1 MKKVV
6 FKSLSIKNF
15 LSVGE
20 DSLVINFKKGINLIT
35 GENKDRGGKN
45 GIGKSTILEA
55 LYWGLFGITI
65 RDIKK
70 DKIIHNLS
78 KKNCKVEVELSIEND
93 KENKNYKI
101 IRSIEPT
108 KIQIYCDAEDV
119 THSTMPENDEY
130 IKKIIS
136 GSEELFQNAVVMSA
150 NNTLP
155 FMAQKKTDKRKFIES
170 ILNLNIFSDILLKT
184 RADYNDLKKKNDL
197 LSNSFFEKQK
207 SLEFIEKQK
216 EKSEKEKDE
225 KIKNFILKIE
235 EANKQIELLKKEN
248 SENSSTL
255 ENNIKENEN
264 KIEELEKITLIF
276 NKKLKDLIIEN
287 TNLSSDLKH
296 LNKEKQNFIDKGDK
310 CPTCNQ
316 NYSDNILIDVK
327 NKISK
332 LDSNINEIKQKINQN
347 NQNKE
352 SQEEK
357 IKNIDEGIKKVR
369 DKIKSLNKE
378 LSDIKTKEQ
387 KICNLEN
394 NIKDY
399 NKWIEDYKKHDTSYE
414 DSIKKIKNEIESIEK
429 DLKEIKKSLNVLET
443 VKFVVSEEGVK
454 TFIVKKL
461 LNVLNSRLNY
471 YLQLLDTPC
480 KCEFNE
486 LFEETI
492 YNEQGKECSYFN
504 FSGGERKRIDTAI
517 LFMFQDL
524 LKLQAKTTYSL
535 NIYDEMIDSAL
546 DQKGTEKILEILKDK
561 VSKYEE
567 SVYIISHKSSDM
579 ANIDNVILL
588 EKENG
593 ITKLIN

>member
-1 MKKVV
+1 VKKIV

-20 DSLVINFKKGINLIT
+20 SPLTINFKKGINLIT
-35 GENKDRGGKN
+35 GENKDKGGKN

-55 LYWGLFGITI
+55 LYWCLFGITI

-70 DKIIHNLS
+70 DKIVHNLS
-78 KKNCKVEVELSIEND
+78 KKNCKVELEFSVESE
-93 KENKNYKI
+93 KEIKNYKI

-108 KIQIYCDAEDV
+108 KIQIYCDNEDV

-130 IKKIIS
+130 IKKIIN

-170 ILNLNIFSDILLKT
+170 ILNLNIFSEILLKA
-184 RADYNDLKKKNDL
+184 RSDYNDLKKRNDI
-197 LSNSFFEKQK
+197 LSNSFIEKQK
-207 SLEFIEKQK
+207 SLDFLEKQK
-216 EKSEKEKDE
+216 EKNEKDKE
-225 KIKNFILKIE
+225 DKIKNLLSKIDE
-235 EANKQIELLKKEN
+235 TNKQIDLLNKESDKD
-248 SENSSTL
+248 SETL
-255 ENNIKENEN
+255 EKTIKDNEN
-264 KIEELEKITLIF
+264 KIEELEKISIIF
-276 NKKLKDLIIEN
+276 NKKLKELIIQN
-287 TNLSSDLKH
+287 TNLTSELKH
-296 LNKEKQNFIDKGDK
+296 LNKDKQSFIDKGDK

-316 NYSDNILIDVK
+316 NYAENTIKEIKSKILNLNSSIEE
-327 NKISK
+327 
-332 LDSNINEIKQKINQN
+332 LKQKINQN
-347 NQNKE
+347 NQDKTA
-352 SQEEK
+352 QEEK
-357 IKNIDEGIKKVR
+357 IENIDNGVKKVR
-369 DKIKSLNKE
+369 EKIKTLNKE

-387 KICNLEN
+387 KIINLKN

-399 NKWIEDYKKHDTSYE
+399 KKWIEDYKKPDTTYDE
-414 DSIKKIKNEIESIEK
+414 NVKKIKKELESVEEDLKQIKK
-429 DLKEIKKSLNVLET
+429 DLNILET

-461 LNVLNSRLNY
+461 LNVLNTRLNY
-471 YLQLLDTPC
+471 YLKLLDTPC
-480 KCEFNE
+480 KCEFDE
-486 LFEETI
+486 FFEETI

-546 DQKGTEKILEILKDK
+546 DQKGTEKILEILKEK
-561 VSKYEE
+561 VNKYEE
-567 SVYIISHKSSDM
+567 SVYIISHKTSDM